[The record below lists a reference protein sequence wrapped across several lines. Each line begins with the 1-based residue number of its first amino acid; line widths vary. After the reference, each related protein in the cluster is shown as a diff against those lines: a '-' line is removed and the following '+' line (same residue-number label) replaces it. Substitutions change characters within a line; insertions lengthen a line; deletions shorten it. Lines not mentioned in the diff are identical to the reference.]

1 MRKRK
6 PSLQKEKILELV
18 QHSHEHPTADWIYA
32 KLKPEIPRL
41 SLGTVY
47 RNLNNLVQEKKIA
60 QLMVG
65 NVAHYDA
72 RTTPHYHFICEVCG
86 TIYDLDTKTLED
98 AINQIIRTL
107 PHHVTTHEITFRGI
121 CQKCRTTHPSH

>member
-18 QHSHEHPTADWIYA
+18 RSVENHPTADWIYA
-32 KLKPEIPRL
+32 QLKPEIPRL

-47 RNLNNLVQEKKIA
+47 RNLNALVQEQKIA

-65 NVAHYDA
+65 NIAHFDA
-72 RTTPHYHFICEVCG
+72 RTTPHYHFICQVCG
-86 TIYDLDTKTLED
+86 TIYDLDTAPLQQSIQEFV
-98 AINQIIRTL
+98 ATL
-107 PHHVTTHEITFRGI
+107 PHQVTSHQIIFRGI
-121 CQKCRTTHPSH
+121 CQKCKGSSS